1 MKATR
6 VRLLWWQI
14 RVRIYVNRNQAS
26 SNYYRLPKYTLSSF
40 STHFNIFKTIKHEFC
55 CEISELQMLT
65 IKRTFSHSQQI
76 MKNGNNEHDGILLLQ
91 RFY

>member
-1 MKATR
+1 MVANMCSHLRKPQSSQR
-6 VRLLWWQI
+6 QLL
-14 RVRIYVNRNQAS
+14 
-26 SNYYRLPKYTLSSF
+26 YYRSPKYTLRSF